1 MSIQL
6 LEQRL
11 TQKLQE
17 RTQQQGL
24 KITLPEPHRL
34 LRRLKEIEHTFD
46 QQDYD
51 IPNEDKILKAIEKLE
66 IQGTATLSKREWK
79 YIAWGL
85 CRDFPHRPKKLIFL
99 EKGFEALDFL
109 RTVRKDLIPSL
120 YTPLLFSYFALGKK
134 ELNQNSNNWLI
145 LRDIL
150 FNGLADLYVK
160 YKRPK
165 DWMLILSDYNE
176 LLQTQPTKR
185 LSIEFINSTDDQ
197 KISTLLNSLRIPTH
211 SWFWD
216 RLMEDAIKAIHSL
229 SDIEFKEKINRLL
242 SLAETNPIYS
252 VKILANTL
260 DRYANSQYRD
270 QIHERL
276 KQMALTQ
283 WGSPQ
288 YESSVG
294 WSNVQEDTKKMVIQW
309 FVQADLEAF
318 FKLFSDNADER
329 RFVFWMKYLKIIT
342 ASKLFFSK
350 SSYNSNQ
357 AQQRRFL
364 EKNKGRYSHLSGTSS
379 DAFMLRIGN
388 IFIIEFSGKGN
399 ACYVYKT
406 EPDGIQSHNTEIFC
420 LKNKQ
425 SIGFYGAWSHIP
437 YNSWEDDNFS
447 PKLKVL
453 GIFPDNERYISQV
466 SFLSNNQSFMKT
478 CSRCGKRLDANYFYL
493 NSNEKDGLTKWCKK
507 CIDIV

>member
-66 IQGTATLSKREWK
+66 IEGTATLSKREWK

-99 EKGFEALDFL
+99 ESSFDALDFL
-109 RTVRKDLIPSL
+109 RTVRKDLIPNV
-120 YTPLLFSYFALGKK
+120 YIALLFSYFALGKK

-197 KISTLLNSLRIPTH
+197 KISTLLNSLRIPIH

-216 RLMEDAIKAIHSL
+216 RLMEDAIKAINLL

-242 SLAETNPIYS
+242 NLAETNPIYS

-276 KQMALTQ
+276 KKMALTE

-294 WSNVQEDTKKMVIQW
+294 WSNVQEDTKNMVIQW

-318 FKLFSDNADER
+318 FKIFSEYADINRFNYWMRFINQISYSRLILGNYALSSMQLEHKEFRKNNRGRYDHLTGGTSVNNA
-329 RFVFWMKYLKIIT
+329 FIIKIHGYYLVEFSEMGPCYINNKKIIVENLEGKVKT
-342 ASKLFFSK
+342 IHLDYLRNGDRYTHQGNWQK
-350 SSYNSNQ
+350 
-357 AQQRRFL
+357 RFD
-364 EKNKGRYSHLSGTSS
+364 E
-379 DAFMLRIGN
+379 MLAER
-388 IFIIEFSGKGN
+388 
-399 ACYVYKT
+399 
-406 EPDGIQSHNTEIFC
+406 
-420 LKNKQ
+420 
-425 SIGFYGAWSHIP
+425 
-437 YNSWEDDNFS
+437 
-447 PKLKVL
+447 
-453 GIFPDNERYISQV
+453 GIFPDNGS
-466 SFLSNNQSFMKT
+466 
-478 CSRCGKRLDANYFYL
+478 KRNR
-493 NSNEKDGLTKWCKK
+493 
-507 CIDIV
+507 

>member
-66 IQGTATLSKREWK
+66 IEGTATLSKREWK

-99 EKGFEALDFL
+99 EKGFDFLDFL
-109 RTVRKDLIPSL
+109 RTVHKDLIPNL
-120 YTPLLFSYFALGKK
+120 YIPLLFSYFALGKE

-160 YKRPK
+160 YKHPK

-185 LSIEFINSTDDQ
+185 LSIEFINSTDEQ
-197 KISTLLNSLRIPTH
+197 KISNLLSSLRIPTH

-216 RLMEDAIKAIHSL
+216 RLMEDAIKSIHSL
-229 SDIEFKEKINRLL
+229 SDKIFKDKINRLL
-242 SLAETNPIYS
+242 DLAEKNPVYL
-252 VKILANTL
+252 VKILSNIL
-260 DRYANSQYRD
+260 DRYAHSEFRD
-270 QIHERL
+270 QIHEHL
-276 KQMALTQ
+276 KRIVLVQ

-318 FKLFSDNADER
+318 FKIFGDHADIN
-329 RFVFWMKYLKIIT
+329 RFNYWMGFIKQISF
-342 ASKLFFSK
+342 SKLFLGNYALTSTRADHKEFRKNNLGLYKELTGSTLT
-350 SSYNSNQ
+350 NN
-357 AQQRRFL
+357 AFL
-364 EKNKGRYSHLSGTSS
+364 LK
-379 DAFMLRIGN
+379 IGN
-388 IFIIEFSGKGN
+388 LYIVDFSDTGN
-399 ACYVYKT
+399 ACYMYSKLPYKDKDKKVT
-406 EPDGIQSHNTEIFC
+406 ISE
-420 LKNKQ
+420 LKNKMTC
-425 SIGFYGAWSHIP
+425 FANLSH
-437 YNSWEDDNFS
+437 SGLWESRFNEELAR
-447 PKLKVL
+447 K
-453 GIFPDNERYISQV
+453 GIFPDNGS
-466 SFLSNNQSFMKT
+466 
-478 CSRCGKRLDANYFYL
+478 KRNRQRFND
-493 NSNEKDGLTKWCKK
+493 
-507 CIDIV
+507 

>member
-6 LEQRL
+6 LEQCL

-66 IQGTATLSKREWK
+66 IEGTATLSKREWK

-99 EKGFEALDFL
+99 ESSFDALDFL
-109 RTVRKDLIPSL
+109 RTVRKDLIPNV
-120 YTPLLFSYFALGKK
+120 YIALLFSYFALGKK

-242 SLAETNPIYS
+242 NLAETNPIYS
-252 VKILANTL
+252 MKILANTL

-276 KQMALTQ
+276 KQMALIQ

-294 WSNVQEDTKKMVIQW
+294 WSNVQEDTKRMLCQW

-318 FKLFSDNADER
+318 CKVFADNADTR
-329 RFVFWMKYLKIIT
+329 RFNFWMRYLRQIKT
-342 ASKLFFSK
+342 SQLFFGKISA
-350 SSYNSNQ
+350 SSQ
-357 AQQRRFL
+357 KIEQRKFL
-364 EKNKGRYSHLSGTSS
+364 QHNKGRYGYIRGGKSS
-379 DAFMLRIGN
+379 VNAFMLQIGN
-388 IFIIEFSGKGN
+388 IYIVEFSETGN
-399 ACYVYKT
+399 ACYFYKDNKPFAVKSLT
-406 EPDGIQSHNTEIFC
+406 STIELVELKDTNDRSYYKDLSHRGEWEYRFLDEISSSFGIYPD
-420 LKNKQ
+420 
-425 SIGFYGAWSHIP
+425 
-437 YNSWEDDNFS
+437 
-447 PKLKVL
+447 V
-453 GIFPDNERYISQV
+453 
-466 SFLSNNQSFMKT
+466 
-478 CSRCGKRLDANYFYL
+478 
-493 NSNEKDGLTKWCKK
+493 
-507 CIDIV
+507 

>member
-66 IQGTATLSKREWK
+66 IEGTATLSKREWK

-99 EKGFEALDFL
+99 ESSFDALDFL
-109 RTVRKDLIPSL
+109 RTVRKDLIPNV
-120 YTPLLFSYFALGKK
+120 YIALLFSYFALGKK

-197 KISTLLNSLRIPTH
+197 KISTLLNSLRIPIH

-216 RLMEDAIKAIHSL
+216 RLMEDAIKAINLL

-242 SLAETNPIYS
+242 NLAETNPIYS

-276 KQMALTQ
+276 KQMVLTQ

-318 FKLFSDNADER
+318 FKIFGDHADINRFNYWMRFINQISYSRLILGNYALSSMQLEHKEFRKNNRGRYDHLTGGTSVNNAFIIKIHGYYLVEFSEMGPCYINN
-329 RFVFWMKYLKIIT
+329 KKIIVENLEGKVKT
-342 ASKLFFSK
+342 IHLDYLRNGDRYTHQGNWQK
-350 SSYNSNQ
+350 
-357 AQQRRFL
+357 RFD
-364 EKNKGRYSHLSGTSS
+364 E
-379 DAFMLRIGN
+379 MLAER
-388 IFIIEFSGKGN
+388 
-399 ACYVYKT
+399 
-406 EPDGIQSHNTEIFC
+406 
-420 LKNKQ
+420 
-425 SIGFYGAWSHIP
+425 
-437 YNSWEDDNFS
+437 
-447 PKLKVL
+447 
-453 GIFPDNERYISQV
+453 GIFPDNGS
-466 SFLSNNQSFMKT
+466 
-478 CSRCGKRLDANYFYL
+478 KRNR
-493 NSNEKDGLTKWCKK
+493 
-507 CIDIV
+507 

>member
-66 IQGTATLSKREWK
+66 IEGTATLSKREWK

-99 EKGFEALDFL
+99 EKGFDFLDFL
-109 RTVRKDLIPSL
+109 RTVHKDLIPNL
-120 YTPLLFSYFALGKK
+120 YIPLLFSYFALGKE

-160 YKRPK
+160 YKHPK

-185 LSIEFINSTDDQ
+185 LSIEFINSTDEQ
-197 KISTLLNSLRIPTH
+197 KISNLLSSLRIPTH

-216 RLMEDAIKAIHSL
+216 RLMEDAIKSIHSL
-229 SDIEFKEKINRLL
+229 SDKIFKEKINRLL
-242 SLAETNPIYS
+242 NLAETNPIYS

-276 KQMALTQ
+276 KQMVLTQ

-318 FKLFSDNADER
+318 FKIFGDHADIN
-329 RFVFWMKYLKIIT
+329 RFKFHHPTKHVII
-342 ASKLFFSK
+342 
-350 SSYNSNQ
+350 
-357 AQQRRFL
+357 
-364 EKNKGRYSHLSGTSS
+364 
-379 DAFMLRIGN
+379 
-388 IFIIEFSGKGN
+388 
-399 ACYVYKT
+399 
-406 EPDGIQSHNTEIFC
+406 
-420 LKNKQ
+420 
-425 SIGFYGAWSHIP
+425 
-437 YNSWEDDNFS
+437 
-447 PKLKVL
+447 
-453 GIFPDNERYISQV
+453 
-466 SFLSNNQSFMKT
+466 
-478 CSRCGKRLDANYFYL
+478 
-493 NSNEKDGLTKWCKK
+493 
-507 CIDIV
+507 